1 MKINENQVIILGCH
15 KSKDNIKTAHA
26 IGTQRFKIFKLELN
40 NDANLKVHEKIFLDD
55 AQIKKIITTM
65 SYHDLSNAE
74 KGEVEKAVRS
84 IIISNQSRFLDFF
97 NAQNKDASQLH
108 LLGDISRKSSLKI
121 LDKKEKDGDFTSFK
135 DIEKRIS
142 QIKDVED
149 LITQRVLYEII
160 ELPQSNKGRPV
171 YLFVNAKRANIKKEF
186 KLSKFEDDDS
196 FFIEKLKKQGMIE
209 SSGKKL
215 KW

>member
-15 KSKDNIKTAHA
+15 NSKDNVKTAHA
-26 IGTQRFKIFKLELN
+26 IGTQRFKIFKLELSE
-40 NDANLKVHEKIFLDD
+40 DSNLKIRDKIFLDD
-55 AQIKKIITTM
+55 DQIKKIITTM

-74 KGEVEKAVRS
+74 KAEIETAVRS
-84 IIISNQSRFLDFF
+84 IINSNQSRFLEFF
-97 NAQNKDASQLH
+97 NKQNKDGSQLH

-149 LITQRVLYEII
+149 LITERVLYEII

-171 YLFVNAKRANIKKEF
+171 YLFVNAKRGNIKKEY